1 MRENITWSA
10 VWIAGF
16 VGGTV
21 FLVTSILF
29 TPLLLGVESGLVLRY
44 FASLVMGEAV
54 VNGDVTTTS
63 SLIVGVIVHY
73 ALSMLFALV
82 IAIVVHRW
90 GLLVGI
96 IGGALLGL
104 AIYGINLYTMTL
116 LFPWFFAI
124 NNSVL
129 LVSHVL
135 FGALVGG
142 VYEMFDHYD
151 QPFKN
156 EVTA

>member
-1 MRENITWSA
+1 MRENLTWSA

-21 FLVTSILF
+21 FLVTSMLF
-29 TPLLLGVESGLVLRY
+29 TPLLLGVDATLVLRY
-44 FASLVMGEAV
+44 FASLIMGEAV
-54 VNGDVTTTS
+54 VNGDVTTTTQM
-63 SLIVGVIVHY
+63 IVGVIVHY
-73 ALSMLFALV
+73 ALSLLFAFV
-82 IAIVVHRW
+82 IALVVHRW

-96 IGGALLGL
+96 IGGGLLGL
-104 AIYGINLYTMTL
+104 AIYGINFYTMTV

-124 NNSVL
+124 NNTVL

-151 QPFKN
+151 QPFKT